1 MSDEASTPVPFA
13 DPVTARQLRDIQSG
27 MLEQLKLLTSEENL
41 ERGRTIIVQQSMLI
55 AAVNDLTDT
64 MKSVAERY
72 ETTIQ
77 RLNVAFMSLIKVPIA
92 CMIIGAASWAYL
104 YSKVISENTWLLM
117 MAIAAFPWLGE
128 SISAIAKIF
137 GLGRSGTG
145 NGGSK
150 DKT

>member
-1 MSDEASTPVPFA
+1 MSDEQQTLVDS
-13 DPVTARQLRDIQSG
+13 VTAKQLRDIQSQI
-27 MLEQLKLLTSEENL
+27 LEQLRIVTDEKNL
-41 ERGRTIIVQQSMLI
+41 ERGNTIVVQQSMLI
-55 AAVNDLTDT
+55 HAVNELTET

-77 RLNVAFMSLIKVPIA
+77 RLNAAFMSLIKVPIA
-92 CMIIGAASWAYL
+92 VCVIGAASWAYL

-117 MAIAAFPWLGE
+117 MGIAAFPWLGE

-137 GLGRSGTG
+137 GLGRGGTG

>member
-1 MSDEASTPVPFA
+1 MSDEQQPFA

-41 ERGRTIIVQQSMLI
+41 ERGKTIIVQQAMLI
-55 AAVNDLTDT
+55 HSVDELTTT
-64 MKSVAERY
+64 MKNVAERY

-77 RLNVAFMSLIKVPIA
+77 RLNTAFMSLIKVPIA
-92 CMIIGAASWAYL
+92 CMVIGVASWAYM
-104 YSKVISENTWLLM
+104 YSQVISENTWLVM

-128 SISAIAKIF
+128 SISAIAKMF
-137 GLGRSGTG
+137 GLGRGGTG

-150 DKT
+150 EK

>member
-1 MSDEASTPVPFA
+1 MSDEQQPFA

-41 ERGRTIIVQQSMLI
+41 ERGKTIIVQQAMLI
-55 AAVNDLTDT
+55 HSVDELTTT

-104 YSKVISENTWLLM
+104 YSKVISENTWLVM
-117 MAIAAFPWLGE
+117 MAVAAFPWLGE

-137 GLGRSGTG
+137 GLGRGGGS
-145 NGGSK
+145 NGGAK
-150 DKT
+150 EKI